1 MAAQDTSGWNEPE
14 LRGEIQRLRLREAK
28 AKKKYDQAREEAS
41 EKEDEVGRLM
51 EKLQDVMVSLDV
63 SREECEGLRQQGPV
77 ETSAD
82 VNSAFPS
89 EDELAA
95 VKSTL
100 ADRNAELAKAR
111 EFRAKAKAK
120 IQDLEG
126 KLAAS
131 RAASSANAGGPGAS
145 TSGSSEQTDETAVA
159 LAKANRI
166 NVRAVAKIK
175 DLEASLAAS
184 KEAAAVAEARVAAAE
199 SASTAGPEDTALVER
214 ISELERELDA
224 KTTEMDATVEAA
236 QANARATQETL
247 ESKLRDAEGRAGQAL
262 SRLAEAEAGAKALEE
277 AAAADSKAAEADLKA
292 AERRASAAEAAASAV
307 PELTAELEQARVAAK
322 NADEKCEWNQKKLRK
337 AIEKGKGIE
346 QERNDLRAKLDD
358 SEAEAA
364 GLKSAV
370 EGARVGA
377 LEAEVRRE
385 NEGRIRRTRARGC
398 GECGGGGGC
407 QGRGAHGGGGGV
419 EIVGAG
425 GAHSRE
431 VASDVT
437 GG

>member
-1 MAAQDTSGWNEPE
+1 
-14 LRGEIQRLRLREAK
+14 
-28 AKKKYDQAREEAS
+28 
-41 EKEDEVGRLM
+41 M

-82 VNSAFPS
+82 VNSSAFPS

-100 ADRNAELAKAR
+100 ADRDAELAKAR

-184 KEAAAVAEARVAAAE
+184 KEAAAIAEARVAAAE

-236 QANARATQETL
+236 
-247 ESKLRDAEGRAGQAL
+247 AG
-262 SRLAEAEAGAKALEE
+262 E
-277 AAAADSKAAEADLKA
+277 
-292 AERRASAAEAAASAV
+292 RASHEGNHRVQASRRGRTSGSGH
-307 PELTAELEQARVAAK
+307 ESAR
-322 NADEKCEWNQKKLRK
+322 R
-337 AIEKGKGIE
+337 
-346 QERNDLRAKLDD
+346 
-358 SEAEAA
+358 
-364 GLKSAV
+364 
-370 EGARVGA
+370 
-377 LEAEVRRE
+377 
-385 NEGRIRRTRARGC
+385 
-398 GECGGGGGC
+398 GGGGG
-407 QGRGAHGGGGGV
+407 
-419 EIVGAG
+419 EGAG
-425 GAHSRE
+425 GSRRRRLK
-431 VASDVT
+431 

>member
-199 SASTAGPEDTALVER
+199 SASTAGPEDTAHVAR

-247 ESKLRDAEGRAGQAL
+247 ESKLRDAEGRAGQAV
-262 SRLAEAEAGAKALEE
+262 SRLAEAEAG
-277 AAAADSKAAEADLKA
+277 
-292 AERRASAAEAAASAV
+292 
-307 PELTAELEQARVAAK
+307 
-322 NADEKCEWNQKKLRK
+322 
-337 AIEKGKGIE
+337 
-346 QERNDLRAKLDD
+346 
-358 SEAEAA
+358 
-364 GLKSAV
+364 
-370 EGARVGA
+370 
-377 LEAEVRRE
+377 
-385 NEGRIRRTRARGC
+385 
-398 GECGGGGGC
+398 GE
-407 QGRGAHGGGGGV
+407 
-419 EIVGAG
+419 GAG
-425 GAHSRE
+425 GSRRRRLE
-431 VASDVT
+431 

>member
-82 VNSAFPS
+82 VNSSASPS

-184 KEAAAVAEARVAAAE
+184 KEATAIAEARVAAAE
-199 SASTAGPEDTALVER
+199 SASTAGPEDTGLVER

-224 KTTEMDATVEAA
+224 KMTEMDATVEAA
-236 QANARATQETL
+236 QANARATKETI
-247 ESKLRDAEGRAGQAL
+247 ESKLRDAEGRAGQAM
-262 SRLAEAEAGAKALEE
+262 SRLAEAEAGAKALE
-277 AAAADSKAAEADLKA
+277 
-292 AERRASAAEAAASAV
+292 
-307 PELTAELEQARVAAK
+307 
-322 NADEKCEWNQKKLRK
+322 
-337 AIEKGKGIE
+337 
-346 QERNDLRAKLDD
+346 
-358 SEAEAA
+358 
-364 GLKSAV
+364 
-370 EGARVGA
+370 
-377 LEAEVRRE
+377 
-385 NEGRIRRTRARGC
+385 
-398 GECGGGGGC
+398 
-407 QGRGAHGGGGGV
+407 
-419 EIVGAG
+419 
-425 GAHSRE
+425 
-431 VASDVT
+431 
-437 GG
+437 

>member
-41 EKEDEVGRLM
+41 EKEEEAGRLM

-82 VNSAFPS
+82 VNSSASPS

-184 KEAAAVAEARVAAAE
+184 KEATAVAEARVAAAE
-199 SASTAGPEDTALVER
+199 SASTNTGPEDTAHVER

-224 KTTEMDATVEAA
+224 KTTEMDATVEAEERA
-236 QANARATQETL
+236 GNQSDADGGDVTMDDVPPSPAAECGVPAGGSPGPAAARAP
-247 ESKLRDAEGRAGQAL
+247 L
-262 SRLAEAEAGAKALEE
+262 SP
-277 AAAADSKAAEADLKA
+277 
-292 AERRASAAEAAASAV
+292 V
-307 PELTAELEQARVAAK
+307 QNV
-322 NADEKCEWNQKKLRK
+322 
-337 AIEKGKGIE
+337 
-346 QERNDLRAKLDD
+346 
-358 SEAEAA
+358 
-364 GLKSAV
+364 V
-370 EGARVGA
+370 V
-377 LEAEVRRE
+377 
-385 NEGRIRRTRARGC
+385 
-398 GECGGGGGC
+398 
-407 QGRGAHGGGGGV
+407 
-419 EIVGAG
+419 
-425 GAHSRE
+425 
-431 VASDVT
+431 
-437 GG
+437 